1 MKRQLALLL
10 CFLTSLNFV
19 FAQTSPKST
28 TDIPLSYYMP
38 SGITYDSA
46 IPEPQDFF
54 GFQVAEWNAGYDQIL
69 RYFEKLAEISPR
81 AHFEIIGYTYEK
93 RPQVIL
99 TISSPNNIAK
109 LDQIK
114 EERKKL
120 RDPDANLDYS
130 KTPLVMAAGYSV
142 HGNEASAI
150 NSSILAAYHFV
161 AAQEI
166 ENDLENII
174 IMIDPALNPDGYNR
188 YSSWVNSHRS
198 YNLNGDKENREL
210 SEAWPGGRGN
220 HYWFDLNRDWLLVQH
235 PESRNRVAVF
245 QEWLPNIYLDY
256 HEMGTNST
264 YFFQPGIPTRDH
276 PLTPKKNLELTEKIG
291 NYHAKALDEIGSLYH
306 TKESFD
312 EYYFGYGSTYP
323 DIQGSIGILF
333 EQASSR
339 GHLQESDYG
348 PLPFAFTVRNQFR
361 TSLSS
366 FDAAIEMREEIVKF
380 MHDYYK
386 ESIAEASSDSNQAYI
401 FGSQDDAARSFHLAE
416 MIQQHDIEIYSLN
429 EDITVNNVNFQKEKA
444 YIIPLKQPQYNLV
457 KALFETRTEFQDSLF
472 YDVSAWTVPM
482 SFNLDYMAMS
492 SRIMNIANVSKLEKG
507 FKHTNGQLLGEEKDY
522 AFAFEWNDYYAP
534 KLAYQLLKDGYLV
547 RVAHEPF
554 KLADG
559 NEMKRGSII
568 VSTKL
573 DAEENTKSKLYS
585 KLKTLSDE
593 NTIKIYGISSGL
605 TGGINIGSP
614 NIDVLKEPKVALL
627 VSTGVNSLEAGEI
640 WHLLDQRMDIPITL
654 LPTERLGS
662 ADLDKY
668 TVIAMPNGTY
678 TNLNQNDFG
687 KLKNWIRSGG
697 TLIAR
702 GNALSVLNKNE
713 VVTFDFR
720 KEDEDAKKE
729 LKPYEDYV
737 KNTGARLTRGT
748 IFNAKLDTSH
758 PLGYGYSKP
767 EIYSF
772 RNDNQYLA
780 PSKNPYSNPL
790 LYTENPLANGYIHP
804 ENLEFAKNS
813 AALQVKSLGQ
823 GKVIAF
829 VDSPNFRAIW
839 YGTNKMYLNAIFFG
853 DLIKSGTAD

>member
-1 MKRQLALLL
+1 MKRQLLILF
-10 CFLTSLNFV
+10 CLTVSLNTA
-19 FAQTSPKST
+19 FAQTSPNNT
-28 TDIPLSYYMP
+28 ADIPLSYYLP
-38 SGITYDSA
+38 SDFTYDSS
-46 IPEPQDFF
+46 IPQPQDFF
-54 GFQVAEWNAGYDQIL
+54 GFQVGEWNAGYDQIL
-69 RYFEKLAEISPR
+69 RYFEKLAEISPK
-81 AHFEIIGYTYEK
+81 AHFEIIGHSYEK
-93 RPQVIL
+93 RPQAIL
-99 TISSPNNIAK
+99 TISSPSNITN

-114 EERKKL
+114 ADRKKL
-120 RDPDANLDYS
+120 RDPDSNIDYAN
-130 KTPLVMAAGYSV
+130 TPLVMAAGYSV

-166 ENDLENII
+166 EDDLDNII
-174 IMIDPALNPDGYNR
+174 IMIDPALNPDGYSR

-235 PESRNRVAVF
+235 PESQNRVAVF

-264 YFFQPGIPTRDH
+264 FFFQPGIPSRDH
-276 PLTPKKNLELTEKIG
+276 PLTPKKNMELTEKMG
-291 NYHAKALDEIGSLYH
+291 NYHAKELDDIGSLYH

-348 PLPFAFTVRNQFR
+348 PLPFSFTIKNQFR

-366 FDAAIEMREEIVKF
+366 FKAAVELREEIVKF

-386 ESIAEASSDSNQAYI
+386 ESIREAGNDSNQAYI
-401 FGSQDDAARSFHLAE
+401 FGSKDDAARSYHLAE
-416 MIQQHDIEIYSLN
+416 MILQHDIEVYILN
-429 EDITVNNVNFQKEKA
+429 EDITINSVDFQKEKS
-444 YIIPLKQPQYNLV
+444 YIVPLKQAQYNLI
-457 KALFETRTEFQDSLF
+457 KAIFETRTDFQDSLF
-472 YDVSAWTVPM
+472 YDVSAWTMPM

-492 SRIMNIANVSKLEKG
+492 SRILNVANVTKLENKG
-507 FKHTNGQLLGEEKDY
+507 NPKNGAMMGEENDL
-522 AFAFEWNDYYAP
+522 AFAFQWSDYYAP
-534 KLAYQLLKDGYLV
+534 KLVYQLLKDDHLV

-554 KLADG
+554 TLGDG
-559 NEMKRGSII
+559 TEMQRGSII
-568 VSTKL
+568 VSTKR
-573 DAEENTKSKLYS
+573 DAKDEAKTKLFQDLKKLAAENTL
-585 KLKTLSDE
+585 
-593 NTIKIYGISSGL
+593 KIYGISSGL
-605 TGGINIGSP
+605 TGGINMGSP
-614 NIDVLKEPKVALL
+614 NIDVLQEPKVALL

-640 WHLLDQRMDIPITL
+640 WHLLDQRMDMPITL
-654 LPTERLGS
+654 LPTERVSS
-662 ADLDKY
+662 ADLSKY
-668 TVIAMPNGTY
+668 TVIAMPNGNY
-678 TNLNQNDFG
+678 SSLGEKDFNSI
-687 KLKNWIRSGG
+687 KAWIRAGG

-702 GNALSVLNKNE
+702 GGALSVLDKNE
-713 VVTFDFR
+713 VVSFEFR

-729 LKPYEDYV
+729 LEPYESFV

-748 IFNAKLDTSH
+748 IFHARIDNSH

-772 RNDNQYLA
+772 RNDNQFLE
-780 PSKNPYSNPL
+780 PSKNQYSNPL
-790 LYTENPLANGYIHP
+790 MYTENPLASGYIHP

-853 DLIKSGTAD
+853 NLIKSGTAD